1 MLRSAVVTWFLFHCI
16 FISLLLKYR
25 MISWIFVYDS
35 LYISWIWS
43 GEQEILFYF
52 TTPFPFNRNVGR
64 ELWPWSEL
72 EGQKA
77 IERMYIYLIYLCLL
91 FASVL
96 VEYRREIILNSILR
110 LWTHPFFF
118 LFSYVP
124 AIDSRFSLLYTV
136 WYSTL
141 VVCVTRALINP
152 RCRVGRHSRVESHA
166 QEGGE
171 KVKEGEQKG
180 RKEVSKKARIDVKG
194 QPFIT
199 STSYPVPR
207 TSSRLQT

>member
-1 MLRSAVVTWFLFHCI
+1 
-16 FISLLLKYR
+16 

-52 TTPFPFNRNVGR
+52 TTPFPFKRNVGQ
-64 ELWPWSEL
+64 EFWPWSEL

-77 IERMYIYLIYLCLL
+77 IERISIYLIYLLLL

-96 VEYRREIILNSILR
+96 VEYRREIFFELDPASLDSS
-110 LWTHPFFF
+110 FF
-118 LFSYVP
+118 LFVFIYLR
-124 AIDSRFSLLYTV
+124 DSRFSLLYTV
-136 WYSTL
+136 WYSTP
-141 VVCVTRALINP
+141 VICVTRALINP

-171 KVKEGEQKG
+171 KVKEGNKKEG
-180 RKEVSKKARIDVKG
+180 RK
-194 QPFIT
+194 
-199 STSYPVPR
+199 
-207 TSSRLQT
+207 